1 MNASLRLAGGAKLP
15 GWMTEHLKGN
25 RYVNTIYLCA
35 SGMLKFSAVS
45 RIPKGR
51 KVYRGIAGVR
61 LPGLFVL
68 VGVDGS
74 RGGVEF
80 AFMSTTTNKV
90 GGVIRGYA
98 CVSTSSA
105 SPSSAPHSSAPRS
118 SFCVT
123 LRASRLHLITI
134 IASCVCVSVSARRT
148 CRSTTSTPRK
158 VCPSCL
164 NST

>member
-15 GWMTEHLKGN
+15 GWMTEHLEGN

-80 AFMSTTTNKV
+80 AFMSTTHEKQV
-90 GGVIRGYA
+90 AIGYA
-98 CVSTSSA
+98 MGPNGENGPKEPMVYQVRITNSA
-105 SPSSAPHSSAPRS
+105 DAQLPKLR
-118 SFCVT
+118 T
-123 LRASRLHLITI
+123 LRHPM
-134 IASCVCVSVSARRT
+134 
-148 CRSTTSTPRK
+148 STTFIR
-158 VCPSCL
+158 
-164 NST
+164 

>member
-15 GWMTEHLKGN
+15 GWMTAHLKDN

-35 SGMLKFSAVS
+35 SGMLKFSGVS

-61 LPGLFVL
+61 LPDLFVL

-105 SPSSAPHSSAPRS
+105 SPSSVSPSSVSSS

-123 LRASRLHLITI
+123 LRASHPI
-134 IASCVCVSVSARRT
+134 
-148 CRSTTSTPRK
+148 
-158 VCPSCL
+158 
-164 NST
+164 

>member
-15 GWMTEHLKGN
+15 GWMTEHLEGN

-105 SPSSAPHSSAPRS
+105 SPSSAPPSSASPS

-123 LRASRLHLITI
+123 LRPSHLHLITI
-134 IASCVCVSVSARRT
+134 IASPCMCLRERAGRVGRLHQRRERSAH
-148 CRSTTSTPRK
+148 P
-158 VCPSCL
+158 V
-164 NST
+164 

>member
-15 GWMTEHLKGN
+15 GWMTEHLEGN

-90 GGVIRGYA
+90 GGVIRV
-98 CVSTSSA
+98 CVNLFCITLFCA
-105 SPSSAPHSSAPRS
+105 TLG
-118 SFCVT
+118 CVT
-123 LRASRLHLITI
+123 LFLLRH
-134 IASCVCVSVSARRT
+134 SARI
-148 CRSTTSTPRK
+148 TP
-158 VCPSCL
+158 PSDHHHHF
-164 NST
+164 SMYVSP

>member
-15 GWMTEHLKGN
+15 GWMTEHLEGN

-68 VGVDGS
+68 VGVDGQAVQLHPS
-74 RGGVEF
+74 
-80 AFMSTTTNKV
+80 STQARVAVSNAAK
-90 GGVIRGYA
+90 A
-98 CVSTSSA
+98 VSTAA
-105 SPSSAPHSSAPRS
+105 S
-118 SFCVT
+118 T
-123 LRASRLHLITI
+123 L
-134 IASCVCVSVSARRT
+134 
-148 CRSTTSTPRK
+148 P
-158 VCPSCL
+158 
-164 NST
+164 